1 MQYLEEWLEAD
12 DGHSIPIKVWR
23 PRQPDRT
30 LVIVH
35 GMAEHA
41 ARYAPLAEWLTEHKI
56 AVVALEQRG
65 HSDDCPDA
73 DLGHLADHNGWQKAV
88 DDVAQVIRYAR
99 QLEPGLPLTLLGH
112 SMGSF
117 VAQCVAQQYGKEI
130 DALVLSST
138 NRINRPMLM
147 ASKQIVNLVGL
158 LSGFR
163 NASGFIESVN
173 FGPYNRRFKPNRTD
187 FDWLS
192 RDTAQVDA
200 YIDDAYCGF
209 ACTPRLWSD
218 LIGGMLSIRPQ
229 TWRKDLPVHLLSGT
243 EDGLGEWGRGI
254 RRHIE
259 ALKAAGVQVASTRLF
274 EGGRHELINEIN
286 ADEVWQHLESCLAS
300 RQRSAG

>member
-23 PRQPDRT
+23 PRQPNRT

-41 ARYAPLAEWLTEHKI
+41 ARYAPLAEWLTEHQV

-65 HSDDCPDA
+65 HSDDCPDEHI
-73 DLGHLADHNGWQKAV
+73 GHLADDNGWQKAV
-88 DDVAQVIRYAR
+88 DDVAQVIRYAQ
-99 QLEPGLPLTLLGH
+99 QLEPGLPLTLFGH

-117 VAQCVAQQYGKEI
+117 VVQCVAQQYGDEI
-130 DALVLSST
+130 DALVLGST
-138 NRINRPMLM
+138 NRINRPKLL
-147 ASKQIVNLVGL
+147 ASKAVVKLVGL

-163 NASGFIESVN
+163 NASGFIETVN
-173 FGPYNRRFKPNRTD
+173 FGPYNRRFKPNRTN

-218 LIGGMLSIRPQ
+218 LIGGMLSIRPH

-286 ADEVWQHLESCLAS
+286 ADEVWQPA
-300 RQRSAG
+300 AI